1 MMIKTPA
8 PRSIRRSVEFEALL
22 RAALN
27 LTPEIKVRARAWFP
41 QLMIIVLKFYIENK
55 AGKS

>member
-1 MMIKTPA
+1 MKSKTPA
-8 PRSIRRSVEFEALL
+8 PRSIRRSVEFESLL
-22 RAALN
+22 RTALG
-27 LTPEIKVRARAWFP
+27 LTPEIKIRSRAWFP